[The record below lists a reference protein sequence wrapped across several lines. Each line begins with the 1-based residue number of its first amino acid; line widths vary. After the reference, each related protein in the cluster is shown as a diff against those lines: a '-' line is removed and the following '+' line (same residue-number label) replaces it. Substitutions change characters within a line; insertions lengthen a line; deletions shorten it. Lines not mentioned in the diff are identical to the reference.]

1 MKGPR
6 PWRIAVLPPI
16 IVTAACLSGSVP
28 AEQPAATSHAPA
40 VPTPAAAQAPAASP
54 LPTPR
59 QSPTPIANPYGV
71 VDATTLERKLVFGYQ
86 GWFAAAGD
94 GSPFGREWNH
104 WSHKPGE
111 TPSPANLIVDMW
123 PDLSE
128 FDPDEL
134 YPTEMRYADGRVASV
149 FSSWNAKT
157 VHRHFKWM
165 GEQGIDGVLLQR
177 FHEPPIDPRAKEF
190 RDGLALRVRSGA
202 EAYGRVFALEY
213 DISPPRQGSLFEQL
227 RADWIH
233 LVDDL
238 RITES
243 DRYLRHRG
251 RPLLG
256 IWGFAFPHVKETP
269 EEMLA
274 IVHWFTRDAPERYR
288 VTLLGGVEWSWR
300 QSTYGPVT
308 RDARWPAALMAFDV
322 ISPWYVGALQ
332 PSDEEI
338 VKFADE
344 IVGPDLAAVKAAGK
358 DFLPIV
364 HPGFSWQNLMRQRN
378 VTAKL
383 NSVPRNGGKFWWKQL
398 DEWLRVG
405 VTMVKGAMFD
415 EIDEGTAMFKL
426 APRRAD
432 APVEPGFVT
441 LDADGLT
448 LPSDWYLRLAGAGTK
463 VLRGLQPRT
472 AEIPIRP

>member
-1 MKGPR
+1 MRRRHLLGGLLGL
-6 PWRIAVLPPI
+6 AVACEVKSAPKTELP
-16 IVTAACLSGSVP
+16 
-28 AEQPAATSHAPA
+28 ATAPA
-40 VPTPAAAQAPAASP
+40 VVTTTPPVPSSPAPPTAP
-54 LPTPR
+54 PTATATAVP
-59 QSPTPIANPYGV
+59 NPYGV
-71 VDATTLERKLVFGYQ
+71 VDASTLERKMVFGYQ
-86 GWFAAAGD
+86 GWFSAASD
-94 GSPFGREWNH
+94 GSPFGREWIH
-104 WSHKPGE
+104 WSQRPLE
-111 TPSPANLIVDMW
+111 TPSPANLVVDMW
-123 PDLSE
+123 PDLAE
-128 FDPDEL
+128 FDADEL
-134 YPTEMRYADGRVASV
+134 YPTAMRYADGRVASV
-149 FSSWNAKT
+149 FSSWNPKT
-157 VHRHFKWM
+157 VLRHFRWM
-165 GEQGIDGVLLQR
+165 GEHGIDGVLLQR
-177 FHEPPIDPRAKEF
+177 FHEPPVDPRAKEF
-190 RDGLALRVRSGA
+190 RDGLARRVRSGA

-227 RADWIH
+227 RADWMH

-243 DRYLRHRG
+243 GRYLRHRG

-256 IWGFAFPHVKETP
+256 IWGFGFPHVKETP

-274 IVHWFTRDAPERYR
+274 IVGWFTKDAPERYR

-308 RDARWPAALMAFDV
+308 RDARWPATLMAFDV

-332 PSDEEI
+332 PSDEKI
-338 VKFADE
+338 AKFADE

-378 VTAKL
+378 VTANL
-383 NSVPRNGGKFWWKQL
+383 NSVPRNGGRFWWKQL

-426 APRRAD
+426 ASRRAD
-432 APVEPGFVT
+432 APLDVGFVT
-441 LDADGLT
+441 LDADGAI
-448 LPSDWYLRLAGAGTK
+448 LPTDWYLRLSGVGSQ
-463 VLRGLQPRT
+463 VLRGEIPRT
-472 AEIPIRP
+472 RDIPLQAP